1 MEGRFRVAFWVA
13 LGLAAL
19 ILLASLGSAPLK
31 DPDEARFAR
40 TSIEMLQAR
49 DPVVPRFEGEPRLV
63 KPPLLHWVQAA
74 LFSLFGFSS
83 WAARLPAA
91 LATLVSIFLLGAV
104 VRRRFGAE
112 GAFWTV
118 VVLATTPLVVILGR
132 LGNIDALLALHVLAV
147 ICLDLAWP
155 EQKPAGVGWAMGALL
170 GLAFLCKGPVGVI
183 VPLLVILAGRTA
195 TRRELLPSWH
205 IFLSV
210 LGGWAVVV
218 LPWALALISSV
229 GGSEVMNVLRTE
241 VLDRYVS
248 GTTHVE
254 PPWFYLLVIAVGFL
268 PWQAPLVIGV
278 VRVVRRYRDPGAST
292 ALYAAAG
299 LLAGLVFFS
308 LGKGKLPNY
317 ILPLAP
323 LCAIIV
329 AWELGQELHQPR
341 RRTMGPALLAATLGA
356 FAIGLGVG
364 GWQALDGV
372 ARAVAF
378 AGAGIY
384 GAGMLACLPSLVQ
397 RRPRSVY
404 AVAAICSAVFL
415 FVGGIVLMPALAT
428 QHSAEQL
435 VHEVPALRSDR
446 PIVIVD
452 MRVPSLT
459 LYLDRVPERIK
470 SPQLRSH
477 LDRDDAPLFVFADV
491 DLPHIPEEDLVRLRE
506 IGRYAKFRVYE
517 KR

>member
-1 MEGRFRVAFWVA
+1 
-13 LGLAAL
+13 
-19 ILLASLGSAPLK
+19 
-31 DPDEARFAR
+31 
-40 TSIEMLQAR
+40 
-49 DPVVPRFEGEPRLV
+49 
-63 KPPLLHWVQAA
+63 
-74 LFSLFGFSS
+74 
-83 WAARLPAA
+83 
-91 LATLVSIFLLGAV
+91 
-104 VRRRFGAE
+104 
-112 GAFWTV
+112 
-118 VVLATTPLVVILGR
+118 
-132 LGNIDALLALHVLAV
+132 
-147 ICLDLAWP
+147 
-155 EQKPAGVGWAMGALL
+155 
-170 GLAFLCKGPVGVI
+170 
-183 VPLLVILAGRTA
+183 
-195 TRRELLPSWH
+195 
-205 IFLSV
+205 
-210 LGGWAVVV
+210 
-218 LPWALALISSV
+218 
-229 GGSEVMNVLRTE
+229 MNVLRTE

-268 PWQAPLVIGV
+268 PWQAPLVIGLI
-278 VRVVRRYRDPGAST
+278 RVVRRHRDPGAST

-364 GWQALDGV
+364 GWQGLDGV
-372 ARAVAF
+372 ARVAAF

-397 RRPRSVY
+397 RRPRRVY
-404 AVAAICSAVFL
+404 AVAAICSAAFL
-415 FVGGIVLMPALAT
+415 LVGGTVLMPALAT
-428 QHSAEQL
+428 QHSAAGL
-435 VHEVPALRSDR
+435 VQEVSELRGDR
-446 PIVIVD
+446 PIVVVD

-459 LYLDRVPERIK
+459 LYLDRVPERIM
-470 SPQLRSH
+470 SPQLQSR

-517 KR
+517 KRQ